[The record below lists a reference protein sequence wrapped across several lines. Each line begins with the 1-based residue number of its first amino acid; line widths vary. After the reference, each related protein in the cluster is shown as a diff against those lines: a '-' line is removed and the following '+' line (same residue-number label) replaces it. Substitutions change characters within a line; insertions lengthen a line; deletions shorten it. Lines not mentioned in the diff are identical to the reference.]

1 MLAMPN
7 IIDATNTINDEQE
20 ILKLFL
26 NKNNFPSKHT

>member
-7 IIDATNTINDEQE
+7 TIDATNTLNDKQE

-26 NKNNFPSKHT
+26 NKNNYTSKHT